1 MKKWYILMLLMSL
14 WFIGAQAQETVRGV
28 VTDAAGEP
36 LIGANVVEK
45 GQPSNGTITNLDGK
59 FTLKVTS
66 NKAIIAISM
75 IGMKTVEVTVPK
87 DGKTLTVRLH
97 DDTQTLDEVV
107 VVAYGQQK
115 KVSVTGSISAVGNR
129 ELKQGPTS
137 SVTNSLTGRIPG
149 LVTRQTS
156 GRPGE
161 DAAALYI
168 RGRATVNDASP
179 LIMVDGIERDFSQID
194 PDEIESISVL
204 KDASATAVYGVRGA
218 NGVILITT
226 KKGKEGKPS
235 INVRTEFGFT
245 SPTKRPE
252 MVNSAEWAELYNEA
266 FQTQYYSPEDIRRY
280 RENSDPDLFPNVNW
294 FDTLF
299 DDMAESERVN
309 LNISGGGDIVRYY
322 VAGSFYNEN
331 SIYKNAGNI
340 YGYNSSLRYNKFNFR
355 ANIDL
360 NVTPSTVLN
369 LNLANIYEKSFGPGY
384 GDDDKS
390 IWSYTFMTS
399 PNAFP
404 SEYSDGVIS
413 GPFRVRT
420 HGICWH
426 IPVIVNNSGI
436 LHNL

>member
-97 DDTQTLDEVV
+97 DDAQTLDEVV

-161 DAAALYI
+161 DATALYI

-218 NGVILITT
+218 NGVILVTT
-226 KKGKEGKPS
+226 KRGNSGKAKVSFSG
-235 INVRTEFGFT
+235 EFGIT
-245 SPTKRPE
+245 QINRITK
-252 MVNSAEWAELYNEA
+252 MVNAEEYATLMNEGLVNEGQAPKYTEHDMQLYRDQSSPFTHPDNDYIDM
-266 FQTQYYSPEDIRRY
+266 FTKLGTQQKY
-280 RENSDPDLFPNVNW
+280 NVN
-294 FDTLF
+294 
-299 DDMAESERVN
+299 V
-309 LNISGGGDIVRYY
+309 SGGNERLKYFVSLGYFHQNGTYETDIENIAVR
-322 VAGSFYNEN
+322 
-331 SIYKNAGNI
+331 
-340 YGYNSSLRYNKFNFR
+340 
-355 ANIDL
+355 
-360 NVTPSTVLN
+360 
-369 LNLANIYEKSFGPGY
+369 
-384 GDDDKS
+384 
-390 IWSYTFMTS
+390 
-399 PNAFP
+399 
-404 SEYSDGVIS
+404 
-413 GPFRVRT
+413 
-420 HGICWH
+420 
-426 IPVIVNNSGI
+426 
-436 LHNL
+436 

>member
-45 GQPSNGTITNLDGK
+45 GHGK

-156 GRPGE
+156 GRPG
-161 DAAALYI
+161 
-168 RGRATVNDASP
+168 
-179 LIMVDGIERDFSQID
+179 DGIERDFSQID

-218 NGVILITT
+218 NGVILVTT
-226 KKGKEGKPS
+226 KRGNSGKAKVSFSG
-235 INVRTEFGFT
+235 EFGITQINRITKMVNAEEYATLMNEGLVNEGHRNIQSMICNYTAT
-245 SPTKRPE
+245 SPAR
-252 MVNSAEWAELYNEA
+252 LL
-266 FQTQYYSPEDIRRY
+266 IR
-280 RENSDPDLFPNVNW
+280 
-294 FDTLF
+294 TTT
-299 DDMAESERVN
+299 
-309 LNISGGGDIVRYY
+309 I
-322 VAGSFYNEN
+322 
-331 SIYKNAGNI
+331 
-340 YGYNSSLRYNKFNFR
+340 
-355 ANIDL
+355 
-360 NVTPSTVLN
+360 
-369 LNLANIYEKSFGPGY
+369 
-384 GDDDKS
+384 
-390 IWSYTFMTS
+390 
-399 PNAFP
+399 
-404 SEYSDGVIS
+404 
-413 GPFRVRT
+413 
-420 HGICWH
+420 
-426 IPVIVNNSGI
+426 
-436 LHNL
+436 